1 MLQPRQDDLLAGLL
15 DLAGEE
21 DLVEDGVDLVEVE
34 DEVELAHVA
43 EEGVEHLDEEVDR
56 LEERQL
62 VVVGVDARAK
72 EEPRVPPVHD
82 LVVPE
87 LDKVG
92 LVLLV
97 PRRDEPVD
105 LLSLWSAGVRRSR
118 KERGGGAWDGALAGI
133 IHCLGTGGRESVR
146 LKRGGRRE
154 SAHTSPLSLIFSSS
168 SYGTYHLA
176 SRVLPLVGRVSVRIR
191 ISQGGLVEERPNS
204 LPVLDQDKGQHLG
217 RLWLAV
223 GRRGDEARMVW
234 ELVSKH

>member
-1 MLQPRQDDLLAGLL
+1 MSRLYACGKAAAGSCSTCSQGTLQFLTAFYLDPEGLPTTAPHTLSLSGPTLSSSSPRGAFPSPDSIGPPSHFWEVFYLFQLIQVLQPRQDDLLAGLL

-62 VVVGVDARAK
+62 VVVGVDARAE

-105 LLSLWSAGVRRSR
+105 LFVGRLRSAGR
-118 KERGGGAWDGALAGI
+118 AAFAGEE
-133 IHCLGTGGRESVR
+133 GRE
-146 LKRGGRRE
+146 RR
-154 SAHTSPLSLIFSSS
+154 
-168 SYGTYHLA
+168 
-176 SRVLPLVGRVSVRIR
+176 
-191 ISQGGLVEERPNS
+191 
-204 LPVLDQDKGQHLG
+204 
-217 RLWLAV
+217 
-223 GRRGDEARMVW
+223 RM
-234 ELVSKH
+234 